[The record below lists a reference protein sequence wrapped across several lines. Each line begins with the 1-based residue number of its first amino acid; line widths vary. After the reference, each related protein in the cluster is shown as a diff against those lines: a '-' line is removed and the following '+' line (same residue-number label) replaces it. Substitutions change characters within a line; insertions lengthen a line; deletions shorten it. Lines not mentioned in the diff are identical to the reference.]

1 MLSTFHGIET
11 GKKGLMSNNMG
22 IQTTG
27 HNLSNVETEGYSRQ
41 KVNLSTTI
49 PLYEPSANRVE
60 VPGQIGTGVQVED
73 IQRVRD
79 QAIDDRINYE
89 KGGLGYWETKQKFL
103 HQLEI
108 IFNEPDKPNLRTV
121 LDDFWESWQ
130 KLAADPTEQA
140 SRLELIQRAELLA
153 KTMNHTYNSVYDLR
167 QNVNLLIEQKIAEI
181 NHIAREIATLNIQI
195 VKSEAMGDKP
205 NDLYDKRDLLADR
218 LSKIVD
224 IRIERNNKHELIV
237 YIGTENLV
245 QGGKVHE
252 VRGVGEPENDGL
264 TAVLWDD
271 GRQVKLGA
279 GELAGLMDV
288 RDNDLRKALQNLNSL
303 AVNITDTTNE
313 VHRDGFGLN
322 LTTNNNFFKEIP
334 LSPVA
339 NGDYDFNNDGIF
351 DGVAIFRVSGTER
364 LDEHTVIG
372 SSGFL
377 NFGPSRFNGQDVLI
391 QYQAT
396 DKVKDVIERINQ
408 SDAGVVAYL
417 NHKGQLSLKAKIP
430 EDRRFPQFVIRHIED
445 SGNFLVGVAGVLSQS
460 GANGAFDYRTPGNIT
475 KFNVPAENIALT
487 FQKNQGAWFALDEK
501 ILANPDNI
509 AAAAGI
515 DTNGDGD
522 PDRIN
527 GLGDNRN
534 ALQIAELRHRK
545 IMIEERSSASDF
557 IKAMI
562 GDFGTRSEAA
572 IVNMDKNKAVV
583 DSLENLRK
591 QISGVNVDEELSK
604 MIMYQHGYN
613 ASARLV
619 SVIDRMIET
628 LIRMGA

>member
-41 KVNLSTTI
+41 KVNLATTL

-60 VPGQIGTGVQVED
+60 MAGQIGTGVKVED

-79 QAIDDRINYE
+79 QAIDDRINFE

-103 HQLEI
+103 HQLET

-130 KLAADPTEQA
+130 KVAADPTEQA
-140 SRLELIQRAELLA
+140 SRLELIQRSELLA

-167 QNVNLLIEQKIAEI
+167 ENVNLLVEQRINEI
-181 NHIAREIATLNIQI
+181 NNIAREIATLNIQI
-195 VKSEAMGDKP
+195 VKSEAMGDNP
-205 NDLYDKRDLLADR
+205 NDLYDKRDLLTDR
-218 LSKIVD
+218 LSKIID

-252 VRGVGEPENDGL
+252 VKGVGNPENDGL
-264 TAVLWDD
+264 LDVLWDD
-271 GRQVKLGA
+271 GRKVKLGA
-279 GELAGLMDV
+279 GELAGLVDV
-288 RDNDLRKALQNLNSL
+288 RDNDLRKAIQNLNSL
-303 AVNITDTTNE
+303 AVNLTDSVNE

-334 LSPVA
+334 LSHFA
-339 NGDYDFNNDGIF
+339 NGNYDFNNDGVE
-351 DGVAIFRVSGTER
+351 DGVAIFRVSGTES
-364 LDEHTVIG
+364 LDENTVIG
-372 SSGFL
+372 SAGFL
-377 NFGPSRFNGQDVLI
+377 NFGPARYGGEDIVV
-391 QYQAT
+391 QYNAN
-396 DKVKDVIERINQ
+396 DRIKDIIERINQ

-417 NHKGQLSLKAKIP
+417 NHKGQFSLKAKTP
-430 EDRRFPQFVIRHIED
+430 SDSRFPAFVIRHIED
-445 SGNFLVGVAGVLSQS
+445 SGNLLVGITGILSAS
-460 GANGAFDYRTPGNIT
+460 GANGAFDYRTTGDVV
-475 KFNVPAENIALT
+475 KFNVPATNIALT
-487 FQKNQGAWFALDEK
+487 FQKNAGAWFGLDDK
-501 ILANPDNI
+501 ILANTDNI
-509 AAAAGI
+509 AAAGGI
-515 DTNGDGD
+515 DTTGDGD
-522 PDRIN
+522 IDRIN

-534 ALQIAELRHRK
+534 ALKIAELRHKK
-545 IMIEERSSASDF
+545 IMIEDRSTAGDF
-557 IKAMI
+557 LKAMI

-613 ASARLV
+613 ASARIIT
-619 SVIDRMIET
+619 VIDRMIET
-628 LIRMGA
+628 LIRMGS

>member
-103 HQLEI
+103 HQLET

>member
-103 HQLEI
+103 HQLET

-445 SGNFLVGVAGVLSQS
+445 SGNFLVGVAGILSES

-475 KFNVPAENIALT
+475 KFNVPAENVALT
-487 FQKNQGAWFALDEK
+487 FQKNQGAWFGLDEK
-501 ILANPDNI
+501 ILANPDSI

>member
-27 HNLSNVETEGYSRQ
+27 HNLSNIETEGYSRQ

-103 HQLEI
+103 HQLET

-264 TAVLWDD
+264 TAILWDD

-445 SGNFLVGVAGVLSQS
+445 SGNFLVGVAGILSQS

-487 FQKNQGAWFALDEK
+487 FQKNQGAWFGLDEK

-562 GDFGTRSEAA
+562 GDFGTRSQAA

>member
-103 HQLEI
+103 HQLET

-445 SGNFLVGVAGVLSQS
+445 SGNFLVGVAGILSQS

-562 GDFGTRSEAA
+562 GDFGTRSQAA